1 MNYDNTQGPLDRL
14 MIVSGSLEKL
24 AARLQKQAKEAET
37 AIRATREQEERK
49 FEQTMVAMFHDH
61 QQRMEATLRP
71 RMVRAWQIVAA
82 SACLL
87 VLLFA
92 GWLLLMKQANERL
105 KAAQARADAAEV
117 NAQVQEAME
126 QVEMTSCGGRPC
138 IRIDRNTPTWKSER
152 NEYVLVD
159 GKQGR
164 SGASRKP

>member
-1 MNYDNTQGPLDRL
+1 MNYDNAQGTLDRL
-14 MIVSGSLEKL
+14 MLVSGSLEKL
-24 AARLQKQAKEAET
+24 AARLQKQAKEGEA

-87 VLLFA
+87 ILLFV

-105 KAAQARADAAEV
+105 KIAQARADAAEID
-117 NAQVQEAME
+117 AQVREAME
-126 QVEMTSCGGRPC
+126 QVEMTSCGDRPC
-138 IRIDRNTPTWKSER
+138 IRIDRHTPTWKSGG
-152 NEYVLVD
+152 NEYVLIK
-159 GKQGR
+159 GNKG
-164 SGASRKP
+164 GTSR